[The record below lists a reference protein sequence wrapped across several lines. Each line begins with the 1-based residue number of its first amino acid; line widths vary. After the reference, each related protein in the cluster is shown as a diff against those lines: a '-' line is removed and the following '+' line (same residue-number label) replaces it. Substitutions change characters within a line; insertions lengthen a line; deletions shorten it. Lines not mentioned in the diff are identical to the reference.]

1 MNHERVIS
9 VCVTQRKL
17 SRRFVAYASKLEL
30 QPKERAALLG
40 FAAELQALEKDRERL
55 KRENKLLTD
64 MVGHL
69 ERDRER
75 ETKIDD

>member
-75 ETKIDD
+75 ETEIDD

>member
-1 MNHERVIS
+1 VNHERVIH

-40 FAAELQALEKDRERL
+40 FAAELQALEKDRDRL

-69 ERDRER
+69 EREK
-75 ETKIDD
+75 EPESTTDD